1 MAATVM
7 LAAFFASGV
16 AASPLTNDGGDD
28 ASATDGLIKE
38 EFFDLPESVP
48 KFAIKSNMLY
58 DVLLVPNI
66 GIEVPIGNRWSVAA
80 DWQYGWWK
88 TDRTHDY
95 WRIYGGGI
103 EGRYW
108 LGDRADY
115 KRLAGHHISLYA
127 QALTY
132 DFEFGGRGRMG
143 GKPKGTLWD
152 KASLGIGI
160 GYGYAHSFSRH
171 FKIDF
176 SIGIGYLGGEYQSII
191 PTEDATYTMRQ
202 NISII
207 SDRHALKCRLYGCPV
222 LRNQRKEATND
233 SFLSHHNPACRGI
246 ARALVV

>member
-176 SIGIGYLGGEYQSII
+176 SIGIGYLGGEYQEYH
-191 PTEDATYTMRQ
+191 PDGGCYVYDATKHLNYFGPTRAEV
-202 NISII
+202 SIVWLPCFKK
-207 SDRHALKCRLYGCPV
+207 SKKGG
-222 LRNQRKEATND
+222 NQ
-233 SFLSHHNPACRGI
+233 
-246 ARALVV
+246 